1 MLKEIGQISNSCWI
15 SASAGSGKTKNLIDR
30 ILALLLSGV
39 KPSRILC
46 LTYTNAAATEMLERL
61 SDYFSRWNQLSDE
74 EIINKINELGFNRYN
89 IKKIKKLCE
98 ENSGP
103 NWVKIQTIHSFAFKL
118 LQKFPLETGLYAGTK
133 LADDDLK
140 KRLLKESEQFALS
153 QKELQPYFQLLSQE
167 TSYPFDVLKDY
178 EIVEV
183 RKFLAMH
190 PQFIDIKRHFIDILE
205 IDENLLFINKELLH
219 NELMNKSFGKDHAQN
234 FSQLIEVLSS
244 ENAKKTDNEKAIYLK
259 NSLENKN
266 DDFIFAVLTRTLEPI
281 KTLCTN
287 SLKNQIEDRMRD
299 LQQATVRYLSIKQK
313 ITSAE
318 LNISFFCIAKI
329 IIDRFQWL
337 KQQHQLLDFDDVI
350 LYATELLNNNFSWVN
365 YKIDNEIEHVLVD
378 ESQDTNPQ
386 QWELIKQIT
395 SDFFEHEKSE
405 KTIFIVGDEKQSI
418 YSFQGANIIKY
429 KQIHSYFH
437 RKIIDCGQKFHEI
450 GLNKSYRSDGKILS
464 FVDSVFQNDFSNIKH
479 HTVKDSNAG
488 AVTIVDLFDN
498 EKKQH
503 ESISK
508 YIADLIENSINSGT
522 YVKDKKRTAE
532 PHNFMILFRHRDLNL
547 INQIR
552 NELFSRNI
560 PVSDVDCLML
570 NEELIV
576 QDLLALAKFALFPH
590 DDLMCARVLKSPVI
604 GMSEQDLMWA
614 CLKRQDRSLW
624 SYVTDD
630 TDLIQKYQFDLLT
643 RCICLEKSCY
653 DFFSQILVERLTDKF
668 LTRLGDQCVEI
679 IDEFLAICSKF
690 EKDYSSDLASF
701 IKWFENSEHPVK
713 REILLNTNEV
723 HLMTAHHSKGLQAP
737 FVILADANYVP
748 KGSNELL
755 SDADENL
762 FVFFK
767 KDSIKFVDELNE
779 LLSRAEEQRHLESH
793 RLLYVALTRAENY
806 LYILG
811 EKTGRKNSTESWYDK
826 IEKASII
833 NKFERIEN
841 LRLFG
846 KIEYGNNLTQ
856 SESMTTL
863 EKSPLP
869 DWFYE
874 KIPVSENADPSFEQT
889 SPAKFGDAVHALLSQ
904 MHIFKNDITIVS
916 RDILSPFAL
925 PKKDERKALE
935 LCSLTFQ
942 NFPNLFD
949 SKSQAEIT
957 FMYRGEEFRLDKI
970 AEIDG
975 ETWIVDFKTGAQ
987 QDPIPAEYQLQLK
1000 KYKTIFE
1007 KIKNTK
1013 TRAAILWIQSQTLIE
1028 LT

>member
-1 MLKEIGQISNSCWI
+1 
-15 SASAGSGKTKNLIDR
+15 
-30 ILALLLSGV
+30 
-39 KPSRILC
+39 
-46 LTYTNAAATEMLERL
+46 
-61 SDYFSRWNQLSDE
+61 
-74 EIINKINELGFNRYN
+74 
-89 IKKIKKLCE
+89 
-98 ENSGP
+98 
-103 NWVKIQTIHSFAFKL
+103 
-118 LQKFPLETGLYAGTK
+118 
-133 LADDDLK
+133 
-140 KRLLKESEQFALS
+140 
-153 QKELQPYFQLLSQE
+153 
-167 TSYPFDVLKDY
+167 
-178 EIVEV
+178 
-183 RKFLAMH
+183 
-190 PQFIDIKRHFIDILE
+190 
-205 IDENLLFINKELLH
+205 
-219 NELMNKSFGKDHAQN
+219 
-234 FSQLIEVLSS
+234 
-244 ENAKKTDNEKAIYLK
+244 
-259 NSLENKN
+259 
-266 DDFIFAVLTRTLEPI
+266 
-281 KTLCTN
+281 
-287 SLKNQIEDRMRD
+287 
-299 LQQATVRYLSIKQK
+299 
-313 ITSAE
+313 
-318 LNISFFCIAKI
+318 
-329 IIDRFQWL
+329 
-337 KQQHQLLDFDDVI
+337 
-350 LYATELLNNNFSWVN
+350 
-365 YKIDNEIEHVLVD
+365 
-378 ESQDTNPQ
+378 
-386 QWELIKQIT
+386 
-395 SDFFEHEKSE
+395 
-405 KTIFIVGDEKQSI
+405 
-418 YSFQGANIIKY
+418 
-429 KQIHSYFH
+429 
-437 RKIIDCGQKFHEI
+437 
-450 GLNKSYRSDGKILS
+450 
-464 FVDSVFQNDFSNIKH
+464 
-479 HTVKDSNAG
+479 
-488 AVTIVDLFDN
+488 
-498 EKKQH
+498 
-503 ESISK
+503 
-508 YIADLIENSINSGT
+508 
-522 YVKDKKRTAE
+522 
-532 PHNFMILFRHRDLNL
+532 MILFRHRDLNL

-576 QDLLALAKFALFPH
+576 QDLLALAKFTLFPH

-604 GMSEQDLMWA
+604 EMSEQDLMWA
-614 CLKRQDRSLW
+614 CLRRQDRSLW

-630 TDLIQKYQFDLLT
+630 TDLRQKYQFDLLT
-643 RCICLEKSCY
+643 HCICLEKSCY

-737 FVILADANYVP
+737 LVILADANYVP

-767 KDSIKFVDELNE
+767 KDSIKFIDEPNE

-833 NKFERIEN
+833 NKFERVEN

-856 SESMTTL
+856 LESMTTL
-863 EKSPLP
+863 EKSSLP
-869 DWFYE
+869 DWFY
-874 KIPVSENADPSFEQT
+874 KNISVSKEAELHFEQT
-889 SPAKFGDAVHALLSQ
+889 SSAKFGDAVHALLSQ
-904 MHIFKNDITIVS
+904 MHIFKNDIATVS

-935 LCSLTFQ
+935 LCLLTFQ

-975 ETWIVDFKTGAQ
+975 ETWIVDFKTGAP

-1000 KYKTIFE
+1000 NYKTIFE